1 MNKMAVLKA
10 VLAFLLIPAIWV
22 GTKFMVCMITHT
34 AFTLMAFSPLIV
46 VSIILAGLYN
56 AYYVYKKNTADPGM
70 NQ

>member
-10 VLAFLLIPAIWV
+10 VLAFLMIPAIWV
-22 GTKFMVCMITHT
+22 SAKFIVCMITHT
-34 AFTLMAFSPLIV
+34 AFTLMAFPPLIV

-56 AYYVYKKNTADPGM
+56 AYYVYKKNTAEPGM